1 MLIVGSGLFS
11 AGGFFLMLYG
21 VSRLGAST
29 ASFVSMLEPV
39 ISVVFA
45 TVWFRDPVTVGIT
58 VGGILVIMS
67 ILLVTVDGQSK
78 NVSRICS

>member
-1 MLIVGSGLFS
+1 
-11 AGGFFLMLYG
+11 MLYG

-58 VGGILVIMS
+58 AGGILVIMS
-67 ILLVTVDGQSK
+67 ILLITVDGQ
-78 NVSRICS
+78 RIFHESALDIW

>member
-1 MLIVGSGLFS
+1 
-11 AGGFFLMLYG
+11 MLYG
-21 VSRLGAST
+21 VDRLGAST

-58 VGGILVIMS
+58 AGGMLVIMS
-67 ILLVTVDGQSK
+67 ILLITIDGQRK
-78 NVSRICS
+78 NSLSVV

>member
-21 VSRLGAST
+21 VSRLVAST
-29 ASFVSMLEPV
+29 ASFVSMIEPV

-45 TVWFRDPVTVGIT
+45 TVWVRDPVTVGIT

-67 ILLVTVDGQSK
+67 ILLITVDGQSK

>member
-1 MLIVGSGLFS
+1 MGDADRRVRLVFS
-11 AGGFFLMLYG
+11 RRVLPDA
-21 VSRLGAST
+21 VWLGAST

-67 ILLVTVDGQSK
+67 ILLIIVDGQSK

>member
-1 MLIVGSGLFS
+1 MGDADRRVGLM
-11 AGGFFLMLYG
+11 MLYG
-21 VSRLGAST
+21 VSRLGASM

-45 TVWFRDPVTVGIT
+45 TIWFRDPVTVGIT

-67 ILLVTVDGQSK
+67 ILLITVDGQRRTS
-78 NVSRICS
+78 VSAV